1 MKKTKL
7 AICMKD
13 LEYQKRFV
21 NCFMN
26 HYKHQY
32 ELHVFTNLEQLS
44 SVDSLEYAVIITG
57 EYNTNEIADFVERG
71 KILLILAE
79 NLSETED
86 NQEKD
91 FVYTEKYQEVY
102 KIADVIERL
111 VAESGYACAVRYP
124 DTSCEYMGI
133 YSLTQE
139 QYQIPFAV
147 LLGELYGTKQKVLIL
162 DLQSYSGIGSTHNKW
177 V

>member
-1 MKKTKL
+1 MEGCMNKTKL

-57 EYNTNEIADFVERG
+57 EYTTDELAVFVEKG
-71 KILLILAE
+71 EIIL
-79 NLSETED
+79 
-86 NQEKD
+86 
-91 FVYTEKYQEVY
+91 
-102 KIADVIERL
+102 RL
-111 VAESGYACAVRYP
+111 
-124 DTSCEYMGI
+124 
-133 YSLTQE
+133 
-139 QYQIPFAV
+139 
-147 LLGELYGTKQKVLIL
+147 
-162 DLQSYSGIGSTHNKW
+162 
-177 V
+177 